1 MQKYLAVVTTQLL
14 ACSSLFGARCHS
26 VCKKVKSICQ
36 KQTLQKDS
44 LRESLSAGLHF
55 QLSEQTVVL
64 MKKLCSPA
72 RARLQIRHASIK
84 ANTGNLQ
91 HFLRKGLEITSE
103 GTSANHL
110 TLVPQDF
117 GSSVRG
123 AAASKGT
130 PLTICCNLLA
140 KMALGASINST
151 LMVSKLSRG
160 GLACCPDGSKISQ
173 PLGAADRF
181 TFRVQQSAGL
191 LFPLIPS
198 ANRNLQG

>member
-1 MQKYLAVVTTQLL
+1 MNSSKANFAKRQLE
-14 ACSSLFGARCHS
+14 RKS
-26 VCKKVKSICQ
+26 VCWASFS
-36 KQTLQKDS
+36 TL
-44 LRESLSAGLHF
+44 R
-55 QLSEQTVVL
+55 TVVL
-64 MKKLCSPA
+64 MKKLCSQA
-72 RARLQIRHASIK
+72 RARLQIPPASIK

-140 KMALGASINST
+140 KVALGASINST

-160 GLACCPDGSKISQ
+160 ELACCPDGSKISQ

-181 TFRVQQSAGL
+181 TFGVQQSLGYY
-191 LFPLIPS
+191 FPS
-198 ANRNLQG
+198 SLQQIEICRVKKM

>member
-1 MQKYLAVVTTQLL
+1 
-14 ACSSLFGARCHS
+14 
-26 VCKKVKSICQ
+26 
-36 KQTLQKDS
+36 
-44 LRESLSAGLHF
+44 
-55 QLSEQTVVL
+55 

-191 LFPLIPS
+191 LFPPHPFSKQKFAGLKKK
-198 ANRNLQG
+198 L